1 MAGCRPCSKLKE
13 ADRETRK
20 ELPKMKTK
28 IVKGKVIAEPTK
40 AETIIAVAP
49 EEVQDHLKWGKALF
63 EANHYAESLAEFEAV
78 LRTAPGSIETR
89 IMIRKAK
96 EALAQPEVEPA
107 VEGEVVEAVKPK
119 ECVWMKLG
127 MVSQRFCTNDY
138 DCLTC
143 EFDQDMQEQMAQ
155 GDATEFDAAMERFK
169 EVPGSQRVCRY
180 ALKGQI
186 SYRLCTRLF
195 QCETCEFGQNMEEA
209 TQRKLAKLAARR
221 EALTKKT
228 R

>member
-1 MAGCRPCSKLKE
+1 
-13 ADRETRK
+13 
-20 ELPKMKTK
+20 MKTK
-28 IVKGKVIAEPTK
+28 TVKGKVAAKPTG
-40 AETIIAVAP
+40 EELIVVAP
-49 EEVQDHLKWGKALF
+49 KEIQDHLKWGQALF
-63 EANHYAESLAEFEAV
+63 NTAHYGEALAEFEAV

-89 IMIRKAK
+89 ILIRKTK
-96 EALAQPEVEPA
+96 EAIAQPAVEPA
-107 VEGEVVEAVKPK
+107 VEGETVAEAVKPK

-127 MVSQRFCTNDY
+127 MVSHRLCNNNY

-143 EFDQDMQEQMAQ
+143 EFDQEMQEQMAR
-155 GDATEFDAAMERFK
+155 GETAELDAALERFK

-180 ALKGQI
+180 ALKGNV

-221 EALTKKT
+221 NALSKKT
-228 R
+228 A